1 MKRIDLAKWCTFAV
15 VGTILV
21 LVIGAYA
28 IVSAALP
35 RRSGEARVDG
45 LAAPLTIE
53 LDRHAIPRI
62 RGSSFADA
70 LRGEGYMHAQERFFQ
85 MDLLRRSAAGELA
98 ALLGPRAAALD
109 AAQAPFDLRARAR
122 ELLPRLPAEHRAWL
136 TAYTEGVNAGL
147 ADLGARPP
155 EYWLFG
161 AAPDP
166 WREEDSL
173 LVVWG
178 LYTRLSNNEWYEQGQ
193 GVLYETAP
201 AALYEFLTPSTSRF
215 DRPLTAPAGDATGG
229 YAPLPI
235 PGPEVI
241 DLRSTQWPSSLV
253 PSRVTP
259 PLMGPAS
266 NQWALA
272 ASRTARGDAILAN
285 DPHLDLRLPNTFYR
299 AELAWPD
306 GAARGASI
314 PGLPGILIGASD
326 TLAWGATVSN
336 ADQSD
341 WVVVEVDPAD
351 PTRYLTPDGSEPFGT
366 VTHRI
371 EVAGGAP
378 QPVAVTTTRWG
389 PVTARDWRG
398 RPLALHAAWLEPG
411 GLNLEVVALASA
423 RDAAEGAQIV
433 ARWAGPSLNWMLADS
448 GGHIG
453 WAVNGPLPRREGFDG
468 SRPTSW
474 ADGRGWRGE
483 LERPTLLG
491 HGDGALYTANNRTL
505 ARPASDELSRV
516 WMTPLRANRIA
527 ELLEGRTQ
535 LAEADSLAMQLDTR
549 AAAYD
554 RIRDIVL
561 EVVPS
566 DDAEPLLAHARAQV
580 LAWNG
585 RADVDQ
591 AGFRI
596 LHVYYRALLAR
607 ALAPLLEKAVA
618 ADPQFVFRWPLVDE
632 PLRRL
637 LEERPPHLLT
647 RGFAD
652 WPTFL
657 RQVLLDALRDLE
669 ADSARPKA
677 DAAWGEVNRLA
688 VAHPFAG
695 LPVIGPVL
703 GRWLT
708 LPAAPLPGAPVTLRV
723 ATPNYGALLR
733 MSVSPA
739 HPEDGIFELAG
750 GQSGHFLSANF
761 ADLVD
766 DWVEGKPT
774 PFLAGATVSRI
785 VLEPSRQN

>member
-1 MKRIDLAKWCTFAV
+1 MTRSDLAKWCTVGVA
-15 VGTILV
+15 GTILV
-21 LVIGAYA
+21 LVVGAYA

-35 RRSGEARVDG
+35 RRSGEARVAG
-45 LAAPLTIE
+45 LAAPLAIE
-53 LDRHAIPRI
+53 LDAHAIPRI
-62 RGSSFADA
+62 HGTSFEDA

-85 MDLLRRSAAGELA
+85 MDLLRRSASGELA
-98 ALLGPRAAALD
+98 ALIGARAAPLD
-109 AAQAPFDLRARAR
+109 TAQVPFDLRNRARA
-122 ELLPRLPAEHRAWL
+122 LLATLPAEHRGWL
-136 TAYTEGVNAGL
+136 AAYTQGVNAGL
-147 ADLGARPP
+147 ADLSARPP

-161 AAPDP
+161 AAPAP

-173 LVVWG
+173 LVVFG

-193 GVLYETAP
+193 GVLYEVAP
-201 AALYEFLTPSTSRF
+201 APLYEFLTPSTSRF
-215 DRPLTAPAGDATGG
+215 DRPLGGADGDTTGG

-235 PGPEVI
+235 PGPEAI
-241 DLRSTQWPSSLV
+241 DLRSTSWPSSLT
-253 PSRVTP
+253 PPRVTP

-266 NQWALA
+266 NQWALD

-285 DPHLDLRLPNTFYR
+285 DPHLDVRVPNTFYR
-299 AELAWPD
+299 VELEWPD
-306 GAARGASI
+306 GVARGASI

-326 TLAWGATVSN
+326 KLAWGATVSN

-341 WVVVEVDPAD
+341 WVIVEVDPAD
-351 PTRYLTPDGSEPFGT
+351 PNRYRTPEGSEAFGA
-366 VTHRI
+366 VTHPV
-371 EVAGGAP
+371 EVAGGASV
-378 QPVAVTTTRWG
+378 PVAVTTTRWG

-398 RPLALHAAWLEPG
+398 RPLALHAAWLDPA
-411 GLNLEVVALASA
+411 GLNLDIIALATA

-433 ARWAGPSLNWMLADS
+433 ARWAGPSLNWALADS
-448 GGHIG
+448 GGRIG
-453 WAVNGPLPRREGFDG
+453 WAVNGPLPRRVGFDG

-483 LERPTLLG
+483 LDRPTLLG
-491 HGDGALYTANNRTL
+491 HDDGALYTANNRTL
-505 ARPASDELSRV
+505 PRPASDELSRM
-516 WMTPLRANRIA
+516 WMTPLRASRIA
-527 ELLEGRTQ
+527 ELLASRTK

-554 RIRDIVL
+554 QIRDIVL

-566 DDAEPLLAHARAQV
+566 DEPEPLLARARAHVQ
-580 LAWNG
+580 AWNG
-585 RADVDQ
+585 RADVGE

-596 LHVYYRALLAR
+596 LHLYYRALLAR

-618 ADPQFVFRWPLVDE
+618 ADPAFVFRWPLVDE

-657 RQVLLDALRDLE
+657 RQVLLDALRELE
-669 ADSARPKA
+669 ADGARPGP
-677 DAAWGEVNRLA
+677 DAPWGEVNTLD

-703 GRWLT
+703 GRWLR

-723 ATPNYGALLR
+723 ATPSYGALLR

-739 HPEDGIFELAG
+739 HPEDGILELAG

-761 ADLVD
+761 ADLVG
-766 DWVEGKPT
+766 DWVDGKPT
-774 PFLAGATVSRI
+774 PFLAGPTVSRI
-785 VLEPSRQN
+785 ALEP